1 MTRHELTERIA
12 GNRLSIRRYRAE
24 SATVVDYLEN
34 GGQVELTEGTYPT
47 LYAVN
52 LKPGNSRTCS
62 VDEIEEEDFAYECPT
77 CGEGHDGMTTGTELC
92 ESCQMD
98 ADNPEEE
105 EEEE

>member
-1 MTRHELTERIA
+1 ML
-12 GNRLSIRRYRAE
+12 
-24 SATVVDYLEN
+24 
-34 GGQVELTEGTYPT
+34 
-47 LYAVN
+47 
-52 LKPGNSRTCS
+52 TCS

-105 EEEE
+105 EEEEE